1 MKKVKKYKKT
11 NKVAVASIERA
22 LDAMTFMLDNLS
34 SYLMLERENKT
45 LEKEAYV
52 RTLQNIEATAQM
64 IAKKSSESTEQA
76 KTIANVFTGG

>member
-1 MKKVKKYKKT
+1 MKTKKT
-11 NKVAVASIERA
+11 KKPNKVAVASIERA
-22 LDAMTFMLDNLS
+22 LDAFTFAMDNLS

-52 RTLQNIEATAQM
+52 RTLQNIEATTQM